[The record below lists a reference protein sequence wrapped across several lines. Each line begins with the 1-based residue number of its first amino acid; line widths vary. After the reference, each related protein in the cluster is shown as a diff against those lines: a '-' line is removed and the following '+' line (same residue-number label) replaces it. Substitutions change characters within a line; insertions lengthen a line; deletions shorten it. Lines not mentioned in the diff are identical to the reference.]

1 VKLFLAGGGEGE
13 GEEEEER
20 AWDGRVRRWDEWIGR
35 GGTYALSLVG
45 GRWVCHGGCVV

>member
-1 VKLFLAGGGEGE
+1 MKPFLAGWGEG
-13 GEEEEER
+13 EEEER
-20 AWDGRVRRWDEWIGR
+20 AWDVRVRRWDEWIGR